1 MASASSENR
10 LANDYV
16 GSEVGRS
23 KVYFVN
29 IASIWTALLLAT
41 HQISDTI
48 SL

>member
-23 KVYFVN
+23 EVYFLSN
-29 IASIWTALLLAT
+29 SSIWTALLLAT